1 MSTSRGQILVCGGAG
16 YIGSHLCKRLA
27 REGFQPVVFDNLST
41 GHRWAVKW
49 GPLIEGDLL
58 DPVALAEVFANHRIQ
73 AVLHF
78 AAKSLVAESMR
89 EPSLYMRNNV
99 VGTLNLIDAMRQAGV
114 HRLVF
119 SSTAAVYGN
128 PEYTPIDE
136 AHPTRPI
143 NPYGWSKLMA
153 EQVIRQACHAEGLR
167 AVCLRYFNAAGA
179 DAEGEIGEAHDPET
193 HLIPNLIKAA
203 LDPALGVA
211 TIFGND
217 YPTPDGTCI
226 RDYIH
231 VEDLAEAHLSALRLT
246 EDAGGC
252 EVFNLGSGVGYSV
265 AEVLGECQRQ
275 CGGLP
280 RADMQPRRPG
290 DPARLVANV
299 ERARDGLAFNARKD
313 MTSTVAS
320 ARAWHLNL
328 AGVMIDG
335 RP

>member
-1 MSTSRGQILVCGGAG
+1 MSVNRGQILVCGGAG
-16 YIGSHLCKRLA
+16 YIGSHMCKRLA

-58 DPVALAEVFANHRIQ
+58 DQEALADVFASHQIQ

-78 AAKSLVAESMR
+78 AAKSVVPESVR
-89 EPSLYMRNNV
+89 QPSLYIRNNV
-99 VGTLNLIDAMRQAGV
+99 VGTLNLIEAMRHAGV
-114 HRLVF
+114 NRLVF

-136 AHPTRPI
+136 AHSTKPI

-153 EQVIRQACHAEGLR
+153 EQAIQQACDAEGLR

-179 DAEGEIGEAHDPET
+179 DADGEIGEAHDPET

-231 VEDLAEAHLSALRLT
+231 VEDLAEAHLSALQLT
-246 EDAGGC
+246 EEADGRHI
-252 EVFNLGSGVGYSV
+252 FNLGRGIGHSV
-265 AEVLGECQRQ
+265 AEVLKECQRQ

-280 RADMQPRRPG
+280 RAIAQPRRPG
-290 DPARLVANV
+290 DPSELVA
-299 ERARDGLAFNARKD
+299 DGIFTRSRLDFSPTRTIEEIIRSAKNWHQNAQHKSKE
-313 MTSTVAS
+313 T
-320 ARAWHLNL
+320 
-328 AGVMIDG
+328 
-335 RP
+335 